1 MQAIDHIIN
10 STAKSNYMSAGQIS
24 VPIIFRGPND
34 AAARVGAQHSQGLT
48 YPVAELFLED
58 VFEKKIRN
66 LRLAAILRKSHA
78 AHCIGIIARREG
90 LSLWQ
95 ELFPTLVSVSNKGP
109 AQCHDLSWGPGRN
122 EHPKPWRP
130 GRLSTSGGTPY
141 ISESIPTGYTG
152 SALNSAAKPPTQ
164 VCRKGWG
171 IFLSTMPQGRRQRT
185 VSLSGN
191 IITRIGKT

>member
-1 MQAIDHIIN
+1 MDARSLMSLMAIDHIIN

-78 AHCIGIIARREG
+78 AHCIDLITSSDKFIVLRPVQLYVFQIARREG

-109 AQCHDLSWGPGRN
+109 AQEHCDSSFMGKLSNDGN
-122 EHPKPWRP
+122 
-130 GRLSTSGGTPY
+130 TF
-141 ISESIPTGYTG
+141 ISKYP
-152 SALNSAAKPPTQ
+152 
-164 VCRKGWG
+164 R
-171 IFLSTMPQGRRQRT
+171 
-185 VSLSGN
+185 
-191 IITRIGKT
+191 

>member
-1 MQAIDHIIN
+1 MDARSLMSLMAIDHIIN

-24 VPIIFRGPND
+24 VPIIFKGPND

-78 AHCIGIIARREG
+78 AHCIVLRPVQLYMFQIARREG

-109 AQCHDLSWGPGRN
+109 AQ
-122 EHPKPWRP
+122 
-130 GRLSTSGGTPY
+130 
-141 ISESIPTGYTG
+141 
-152 SALNSAAKPPTQ
+152 LN
-164 VCRKGWG
+164 RGDE
-171 IFLSTMPQGRRQRT
+171 
-185 VSLSGN
+185 
-191 IITRIGKT
+191 